1 MLKKALIIT
10 IAMISMAGFQSQ
22 AIAEVAVAAP
32 NQTPITVEEAAA
44 LEALQA
50 ALAAATTPEQKSQI
64 LADAIAANPTLA
76 SKPQL
81 RALATSA
88 GMSLAQYD
96 NAVIRGTVQAR
107 EEIRSA
113 GGTSALD
120 DASILSI
127 PSFSSLGGGLTS
139 AAVQSQASN
148 GG

>member
-96 NAVIRGTVQAR
+96 NAVI
-107 EEIRSA
+107 
-113 GGTSALD
+113 
-120 DASILSI
+120 LSLI
-127 PSFSSLGGGLTS
+127 HI
-139 AAVQSQASN
+139 
-148 GG
+148 